1 MLVQSSIP
9 ACLPHLCPVGI
20 ASFYLEALL
29 PFPVGGIPPGW
40 GKWKKL
46 GSYIQETQLAISVTP
61 KPLWGPTPKP
71 LPTPPH
77 RLVHGAL
84 LPCCELLVII
94 HTGHRTKCSLGPPE
108 NVGQCLHRKVTDQS
122 LHFRPAILLHFLH
135 HSHLWLFGLSPW
147 PISCTMLPGFPWN
160 SATFLPFIYLFF

>member
-122 LHFRPAILLHFLH
+122 LHFRPVCPQSVLL
-135 HSHLWLFGLSPW
+135 SRPRARGLLSLGIQSKMHQW
-147 PISCTMLPGFPWN
+147 G
-160 SATFLPFIYLFF
+160 